1 MESKTEL
8 VEETIILDQEID
20 DISYMGFTSKVETFD
35 PFDLVKIDSLSPKMK
50 RKAVRLQKKHE
61 GEDGTKSKYVDPEV
75 VSGYSLYDIVNPP
88 YDLDTLAGL
97 YDQSAIHYAAINAR
111 VMNTVGLGYEFQ
123 ETLKAKRRI
132 EKAQAGEE
140 KLTRLRQQYQDLKED
155 LDETFESLNIEETLI
170 ETMVR
175 VWQDV
180 LTVGNGYL
188 EIGRNNAGK
197 IGYIGHVPAT
207 LVRVR
212 RKRDGYVQIAKT
224 NKIQAVFFRQFQD
237 KETPDPINNDPKP
250 NELIH
255 FKIYSP
261 NNTYYGIPS
270 AVSAATAIIGDK
282 FAKEYNIDYFEN
294 KAIPRYAII
303 LKGAKLSNK
312 SKQELI
318 NYFRNEVK
326 GRNHGTLVIPLPAS
340 LGSDTDIKF
349 EKLEAGIQDSSFDK
363 YRKSNRDEI
372 LVANRVPAP
381 KVGVYDNANL
391 AVSRDADKSFKMQVI
406 GPDQAIIEK
415 KLNRIVGEFTDLMQI
430 HLKKIDLVDEDIQ
443 SRINDR
449 YLRTEVITPNEVRSQ
464 IGLPERYD
472 GDEVLPFP
480 TNVKKEQ
487 NDSGKNGPGAPFGND
502 NNSASEPPKSPTGDG
517 ATSDPRADGAQAER
531 GQNQDSGVNNDSTSK
546 FNQGEYNE

>member
-1 MESKTEL
+1 MDNKMEL
-8 VEETIILDQEID
+8 VEDTFVQDEID
-20 DISYMGFTSKVETFD
+20 DISYTGYVTKAEESD
-35 PFDLVKIDSLSPKMK
+35 PFAFVKIDTLSPKMK
-50 RKAVRLQKKHE
+50 RKAMRLQKKHE
-61 GEDGTKSKYVDPEV
+61 GADGTQSKYIDPER

-97 YDQSAIHYAAINAR
+97 YDQSAIHYASINAR
-111 VMNTVGLGYEFQ
+111 VMNTVGLGYTFV
-123 ETLKAKRRI
+123 ETLKSKRKIERAQGDEAKLQRI
-132 EKAQAGEE
+132 RDS
-140 KLTRLRQQYQDLKED
+140 LQDLKENI
-155 LDETFESLNIEETLI
+155 EQTFENLNVEETVL

-188 EIGRNNAGK
+188 EVGRNNSGQ

-212 RKRDGYVQIAKT
+212 RKRDGYVQIAKS

-261 NNTYYGIPS
+261 NNAYYGVPA
-270 AVSAATAIIGDK
+270 AVSAAAAIIGDK

-318 NYFRNEVK
+318 NYFRSEVK
-326 GRNHGTLVIPLPAS
+326 GRNHGTLIIPVPS
-340 LGSDTDIKF
+340 SIGSDADIKF
-349 EKLEAGIQDSSFDK
+349 EKLEAGVQDASFDK

-406 GPDQAIIEK
+406 GPDQAVIEK
-415 KLNRIVGEFTDLMQI
+415 KLNRLMAEFTDMLQI
-430 HLKKIDLVDEDIQ
+430 KLNKIDLIDEDIQ

-487 NDSGKNGPGAPFGND
+487 NDSGNAGPGAPAGND
-502 NNSASEPPKSPTGDG
+502 NNSAAFPPKSPTGDG

-531 GQNQDSGVNNDSTSK
+531 GQNQDSGDNTDSG
-546 FNQGEYNE
+546 GE